1 MRDPAGVCERRRG
14 WAGEVGAG
22 SVPAVEVA
30 VSALRAELRQW
41 IETARTGQDVVITE
55 RGIPVARL
63 TGIESA
69 DLLARLE
76 RDGLLAPAQAVREP
90 AAPVALDGAN
100 HGARDGAR
108 QGVSGLVRRLRR

>member
-1 MRDPAGVCERRRG
+1 M
-14 WAGEVGAG
+14 
-22 SVPAVEVA
+22 EVA

-41 IETARTGQDVVITE
+41 IETARAGQDVVITE

-76 RDGLLAPAQAVREP
+76 RDGLLAPARAAREP
-90 AAPVALDGAN
+90 ARPVAVDGTRD
-100 HGARDGAR
+100 GARDGAR
-108 QGVSGLVRRLRR
+108 DGSREGSRDGARDGALSGLVRRLRR

>member
-1 MRDPAGVCERRRG
+1 M
-14 WAGEVGAG
+14 
-22 SVPAVEVA
+22 EVA

-76 RDGLLAPAQAVREP
+76 RDGLLAPARATRE
-90 AAPVALDGAN
+90 AAQPVAVDGA
-100 HGARDGAR
+100 HGGRDGARDGSREGAR
-108 QGVSGLVRRLRR
+108 QGVSSLVRRLRR